1 MIQRKYK
8 KLQIIWSLSDPMD
21 MINHML
27 LAQHTRSAF
36 IARNRNNTS

>member
-1 MIQRKYK
+1 MIQKKYYEIANN
-8 KLQIIWSLSDPMD
+8 LELSDPMD

-27 LAQHTRSAF
+27 LAQHTRSAS